1 MDPKI
6 MGAVLASIA
15 AVAIG
20 TGGGSLQ
27 VEDLSAGNMLGQFT
41 ESPTSILPLGEE
53 KQKDPKQVL
62 VTARIDNISKININ
76 SERVHLEDVDSLY
89 SEDRQIWSDGNIT
102 LDNFSGI
109 ATFKQDGDT
118 GLDGSISGFS
128 SSGVNVQ
135 QDIELAARTDA
146 KKLEI
151 IGIDSEKISLE
162 PSYTKI
168 RSENSSTVIEKE
180 NGPLKVSSFRG
191 NITYYTSNTSLEIN
205 GNATKVRAGKV
216 SFGN

>member
-1 MDPKI
+1 

-27 VEDLSAGNMLGQFT
+27 IEDLSTGNMLGQFT

-53 KQKDPKQVL
+53 KQKDPKKVI
-62 VTARIDNISKININ
+62 VTARIDNISKINIE

-89 SEDRQIWSDGNIT
+89 SEDRRIESDGNIT
-102 LDNFSGI
+102 LDDFSGI

-135 QDIELAARTDA
+135 QDIKLAARTDA

-151 IGIDSEKISLE
+151 IGIDTEKISLE

-180 NGPLKVSSFRG
+180 NSPLKVSSFRG
-191 NITYYTSNTSLEIN
+191 NITYYTSNTSLEMS
-205 GNATKVRAGKV
+205 GNATEVKAGKV

>member
-1 MDPKI
+1 

-27 VEDLSAGNMLGQFT
+27 IEDLSTGNMLGQFT

-53 KQKDPKQVL
+53 KQKDPKKVI
-62 VTARIDNISKININ
+62 VTARIDNISSIDIK
-76 SERVHLEDVDSLY
+76 SERVRLEDVDSLY
-89 SEDRQIWSDGNIT
+89 SEDRRIESDGNIT
-102 LDNFSGI
+102 LDDFSGI
-109 ATFKQDGDT
+109 ATFKQDGDA

-151 IGIDSEKISLE
+151 IGIDSKKISLE
-162 PSYTKI
+162 PSYIKI

-180 NGPLKVSSFRG
+180 NSPLKVSSFRG
-191 NITYYTSNTSLEIN
+191 NITYYTSNTSLEMS
-205 GNATKVRAGKV
+205 GNATKVKAGKV

>member
-1 MDPKI
+1 

-27 VEDLSAGNMLGQFT
+27 IDDLSTGNMLGQFT

-62 VTARIDNISKININ
+62 ITARIDNISSIDIK

-89 SEDRQIWSDGNIT
+89 SEDRRIESDGNIT
-102 LDNFSGI
+102 LDDFSGI
-109 ATFKQDGDT
+109 ATFKQDGDA

-146 KKLEI
+146 KRLEI

-162 PSYTKI
+162 PSYIKI

-180 NGPLKVSSFRG
+180 NSPLKVSSFRG
-191 NITYYTSNTSLEIN
+191 NITYYTSNTSLEMS
-205 GNATKVRAGKV
+205 GNATEVKAGKV

>member
-1 MDPKI
+1 

-27 VEDLSAGNMLGQFT
+27 IEDLSTGNMLGQFT

-53 KQKDPKQVL
+53 KQIDPKKVI
-62 VTARIDNISKININ
+62 VTARIDNISKINIK

-89 SEDRQIWSDGNIT
+89 SEDRRIESDGNIT
-102 LDNFSGI
+102 LDDFSGI
-109 ATFKQDGDT
+109 TTFKQDGDT

-135 QDIELAARTDA
+135 QGIELAARTDA

-151 IGIDSEKISLE
+151 IGIDTEKISLE

-180 NGPLKVSSFRG
+180 NSPLKVSSFRG
-191 NITYYTSNTSLEIN
+191 NITYYTSNTSLEMS
-205 GNATKVRAGKV
+205 GNATKVKAGKV

>member
-27 VEDLSAGNMLGQFT
+27 IEDLSTGNMLGQFT

-53 KQKDPKQVL
+53 KQKDPKKVI
-62 VTARIDNISKININ
+62 VTARIDNISKINIE

-89 SEDRQIWSDGNIT
+89 SEDRRIESDGNIT
-102 LDNFSGI
+102 LDDFSGI
-109 ATFKQDGDT
+109 ATFKQDGDA

-146 KKLEI
+146 KRLEI

-180 NGPLKVSSFRG
+180 NSPLKVSSFRG
-191 NITYYTSNTSLEIN
+191 NITYYTSNTSLEMS
-205 GNATKVRAGKV
+205 GNVTEVKAGKV

>member
-1 MDPKI
+1 

-27 VEDLSAGNMLGQFT
+27 IEDLSTGNMLGQFT
-41 ESPTSILPLGEE
+41 ESPTSILSLGEE
-53 KQKDPKQVL
+53 KQEDPKKVI
-62 VTARIDNISKININ
+62 VTARVDNISKINIK

-89 SEDRQIWSDGNIT
+89 SEDRRIESDGNIT
-102 LDNFSGI
+102 LDDFSGI
-109 ATFKQDGDT
+109 ATFKQDGDA

-128 SSGVNVQ
+128 SSGVYVQ

-151 IGIDSEKISLE
+151 IEIDTEEISLE
-162 PSYTKI
+162 PSYIKI

-180 NGPLKVSSFRG
+180 NSPLKVSSFRG
-191 NITYYTSNTSLEIN
+191 NITYYTSNTSLEMS
-205 GNATKVRAGKV
+205 GNATEVKAGKV

>member
-27 VEDLSAGNMLGQFT
+27 IEDLSTGNMLGQFT

-53 KQKDPKQVL
+53 KQKDPKKVI
-62 VTARIDNISKININ
+62 VTARIDNISKINIE

-89 SEDRQIWSDGNIT
+89 SEDRRIESDGNIT
-102 LDNFSGI
+102 LDDFSGI
-109 ATFKQDGDT
+109 ATFKQDGDA

-135 QDIELAARTDA
+135 QDIELAARIDA
-146 KKLEI
+146 KRLEI

-180 NGPLKVSSFRG
+180 NSPLKVSSFRG
-191 NITYYTSNTSLEIN
+191 NITYYTSNTSLEMS
-205 GNATKVRAGKV
+205 GNATEVKAGKV

>member
-1 MDPKI
+1 

-27 VEDLSAGNMLGQFT
+27 IEDLSTGNMLGQFT

-53 KQKDPKQVL
+53 KQKDPKKVI

-89 SEDRQIWSDGNIT
+89 SEDRRIESDGNIT
-102 LDNFSGI
+102 LDDFSGI
-109 ATFKQDGDT
+109 TTFKQAGDT

-135 QDIELAARTDA
+135 QDIKLAARTDA

-151 IGIDSEKISLE
+151 IGIDTEKISLE

-180 NGPLKVSSFRG
+180 NSPLKVSSFRG

>member
-1 MDPKI
+1 

-27 VEDLSAGNMLGQFT
+27 IEDLSTGNMLGQFT

-89 SEDRQIWSDGNIT
+89 SEDRQIRSDGNIT

-135 QDIELAARTDA
+135 QDIKLAARTDA

-151 IGIDSEKISLE
+151 IGIDTEKISLE

-180 NGPLKVSSFRG
+180 NSPLKVSSFRG
-191 NITYYTSNTSLEIN
+191 NITYYTSNTSLEMS
-205 GNATKVRAGKV
+205 GNATEVKAGKV

>member
-1 MDPKI
+1 
-6 MGAVLASIA
+6 
-15 AVAIG
+15 
-20 TGGGSLQ
+20 
-27 VEDLSAGNMLGQFT
+27 MLGQFT

-53 KQKDPKQVL
+53 KQIDPKKVI
-62 VTARIDNISKININ
+62 VTARIDNISKINIK
-76 SERVHLEDVDSLY
+76 SKRVHLEDVNSLY
-89 SEDRQIWSDGNIT
+89 SEDRRIESDGNIT
-102 LDNFSGI
+102 LDDFSGI
-109 ATFKQDGDT
+109 ATFKQDGDA
-118 GLDGSISGFS
+118 GLDGSISRFS
-128 SSGVNVQ
+128 SSGVNVL

-180 NGPLKVSSFRG
+180 NSPLKITLFKG
-191 NITYYTSNTSLEIN
+191 NITYYTSNTSLEMS
-205 GNATKVRAGKV
+205 GNATEVKAGKV

>member
-1 MDPKI
+1 

-27 VEDLSAGNMLGQFT
+27 IEDLSTGNMLGQFT

-53 KQKDPKQVL
+53 KQIDPKKVI
-62 VTARIDNISKININ
+62 VTARIDNISKIDIK
-76 SERVHLEDVDSLY
+76 SERVRLEDVDSLY
-89 SEDRQIWSDGNIT
+89 SEDRRIESDGNIT
-102 LDNFSGI
+102 LDDFSGI
-109 ATFKQDGDT
+109 ATFKQDGDA

-146 KKLEI
+146 KRLEI

-180 NGPLKVSSFRG
+180 NSPLKVSSFRG
-191 NITYYTSNTSLEIN
+191 NITYYTSNTSLEMN
-205 GNATKVRAGKV
+205 GKATKVKAGKV

>member
-27 VEDLSAGNMLGQFT
+27 IEDLSTGNMLGQFT

-53 KQKDPKQVL
+53 KQKDPKKVI
-62 VTARIDNISKININ
+62 VTARIDNISKINIK

-89 SEDRQIWSDGNIT
+89 SEDRRIESDGNIT
-102 LDNFSGI
+102 LDDFSGI
-109 ATFKQDGDT
+109 TTFKQAGDT

-146 KKLEI
+146 KELEI
-151 IGIDSEKISLE
+151 IGIDTEKISLE

-180 NGPLKVSSFRG
+180 NSPLKITLFKG
-191 NITYYTSNTSLEIN
+191 NITYYTSNTSLEMS
-205 GNATKVRAGKV
+205 GNATRVKAGKV

>member
-1 MDPKI
+1 

-27 VEDLSAGNMLGQFT
+27 IEDLSTGNMLGQFT

-53 KQKDPKQVL
+53 KQKDPRQVL
-62 VTARIDNISKININ
+62 ITARIDNISKINIK

-89 SEDRQIWSDGNIT
+89 SEDRRIESDGNIT
-102 LDNFSGI
+102 LDDFSGI
-109 ATFKQDGDT
+109 ATFKQDGDA

-180 NGPLKVSSFRG
+180 NSPLKVSSFRG
-191 NITYYTSNTSLEIN
+191 NITYYTSNTSLEMS
-205 GNATKVRAGKV
+205 GNATEVKAGKV

>member
-1 MDPKI
+1 

-27 VEDLSAGNMLGQFT
+27 IEDLSTGNMLGQFT

-53 KQKDPKQVL
+53 KQKDPKKVI
-62 VTARIDNISKININ
+62 VTARIDNISKINIE

-89 SEDRQIWSDGNIT
+89 SEDRRIESDGNIT
-102 LDNFSGI
+102 LDDFSGI
-109 ATFKQDGDT
+109 ATFKQDGDA

-146 KKLEI
+146 KRLEI

-180 NGPLKVSSFRG
+180 NSPLKVSSFRG
-191 NITYYTSNTSLEIN
+191 NITYYTSNTSLEMS
-205 GNATKVRAGKV
+205 GNATEVKAGKV

>member
-1 MDPKI
+1 

-27 VEDLSAGNMLGQFT
+27 IEDLSTGNMLGQFT

-53 KQKDPKQVL
+53 KQKDPKKVI
-62 VTARIDNISKININ
+62 VTARIDNISKINIE

-89 SEDRQIWSDGNIT
+89 SEDRRIESDGNIT
-102 LDNFSGI
+102 LDDFSGI
-109 ATFKQDGDT
+109 ATFKQDGDA

-135 QDIELAARTDA
+135 QDIKLAARTDA

-151 IGIDSEKISLE
+151 IGIDTEKISLE

-180 NGPLKVSSFRG
+180 NSPLKVSSFRG
-191 NITYYTSNTSLEIN
+191 NITYYTSNTSLEMS
-205 GNATKVRAGKV
+205 GNATEVKAGKV

>member
-1 MDPKI
+1 

-27 VEDLSAGNMLGQFT
+27 IEDLSTGNMLGQFT

-53 KQKDPKQVL
+53 KQKDPKKVI
-62 VTARIDNISKININ
+62 VTARIDNISKINIE

-89 SEDRQIWSDGNIT
+89 SEDRRIESDGNIT
-102 LDNFSGI
+102 LDDFSGI
-109 ATFKQDGDT
+109 ATFKQDGDA

-128 SSGVNVQ
+128 SSGINVQ

-168 RSENSSTVIEKE
+168 RSEKSSTVIEKE
-180 NGPLKVSSFRG
+180 NSPLKITLFKG
-191 NITYYTSNTSLEIN
+191 NITYYTSNTSLEMN
-205 GNATKVRAGKV
+205 GKATKVKAGKV

>member
-1 MDPKI
+1 

-27 VEDLSAGNMLGQFT
+27 IDDLSTGNMLGQFT

-62 VTARIDNISKININ
+62 ITARIDNISSIDIK

-89 SEDRQIWSDGNIT
+89 SEDRRIESDGNIT
-102 LDNFSGI
+102 LDDFSGI
-109 ATFKQDGDT
+109 ATFKQDGDA

-135 QDIELAARTDA
+135 QDIELAARIDA
-146 KKLEI
+146 KRLAI

-180 NGPLKVSSFRG
+180 NSPLKVSSFRG
-191 NITYYTSNTSLEIN
+191 NITYYTSNTSLEMS
-205 GNATKVRAGKV
+205 GNATEVKAGKV

>member
-1 MDPKI
+1 

-27 VEDLSAGNMLGQFT
+27 IEDLSTGNMLGQFT

-53 KQKDPKQVL
+53 KQKDPKKVI

-89 SEDRQIWSDGNIT
+89 SEDRRIESDGNIT
-102 LDNFSGI
+102 LDDFSGI
-109 ATFKQDGDT
+109 TTFKQAGDT

-135 QDIELAARTDA
+135 QDIKLAARTDA

-151 IGIDSEKISLE
+151 IGIDTEKISLE

-180 NGPLKVSSFRG
+180 NSPLKITLFKG
-191 NITYYTSNTSLEIN
+191 NITYYTSNTSLEMS
-205 GNATKVRAGKV
+205 GNATRVKAGKV